1 MNNTWVLVAS
11 ASEARLFNL
20 VKSDLE
26 RLKSFSHE
34 QSRMKGE
41 DLASDRPGAY
51 QSDVNR
57 EGHGSYAEP
66 TEPKEYE
73 KDRFARELAEMLN
86 HARSENQFNNLVIVS
101 SPHFHGLVNKHLDE
115 ESSQKVSHHIEKDYT
130 RVEDSDMLDTLLPYL
145 RPYLKE

>member
-1 MNNTWVLVAS
+1 MNNTWVLVAN

-26 RLKSFSHE
+26 PVKSFSHDE
-34 QSRMKGE
+34 SRMKGE
-41 DLASDRPGAY
+41 ELTSDRPGAY

-66 TEPKEYE
+66 TDPKEYE
-73 KDRFARELAEMLN
+73 KDRFARELADALN
-86 HARSENQFNNLVIVS
+86 KARTENRFNELVIVA
-101 SPHFHGLVNKHLDE
+101 SPHFHGLINQHLDD
-115 ESSQKVSHHIEKDYT
+115 ESSQRVSQHIEKDYT
-130 RVEDSDMLDTLLPYL
+130 QVRDSDMLDTLLPYL

>member
-1 MNNTWVLVAS
+1 MNNTWVLVAN

-20 VKSDLE
+20 IKSDLE
-26 RLKSFSHE
+26 RVKSFSHDE
-34 QSRMKGE
+34 SRMKGE

-66 TEPKEYE
+66 TNPKEHE
-73 KDRFARELAEMLN
+73 KDRFARELADILN
-86 HARSENQFNNLVIVS
+86 KARSENQFNELVIVA
-101 SPHFHGLVNKHLDE
+101 SPHFHGLINQHLDD
-115 ESSQKVSHHIEKDYT
+115 ESSKKVSHHIEKDYT
-130 RVEDSDMLDTLLPYL
+130 QVEDGDMLEILLPYL